1 MCCLFTMLALLGP
14 RAILFVYWLLNPAS
28 WALAFGTSFLVP
40 ILGFLFLPWVTVAYL
55 FVFPAGVEGGDWIVI
70 GLGLVLDIA
79 TFGGG
84 AFGNRDR
91 VQSYYRY

>member
-1 MCCLFTMLALLGP
+1 MLALLGP
-14 RAILFVYWLLNPAS
+14 RALLFFYWLLNPAA
-28 WALAFGTSFLVP
+28 WALAFEGSSLLA
-40 ILGFLFLPWVTVAYL
+40 ILGFLFVPWTTMAYV
-55 FVFPAGVEGGDWIVI
+55 FVFPGGVEGGDWLLV
-70 GLGLVLDIA
+70 GLGLVLDVA